1 MLYVKRAQIP
11 IRLGE
16 YEGTTTQT
24 KFKRNHPSKAT
35 QREKG
40 YMGNSSN
47 SKNTMPSVQGPGTS
61 QQRSRS
67 KGSVFTGMAS
77 EVCIQ
82 RIEWNLACSDI
93 LFKQLV
99 RGKKI
104 SHGAWPSYPVHE

>member
-47 SKNTMPSVQGPGTS
+47 SKNTMPSVQGEVTNCAHS
-61 QQRSRS
+61 QVRRSRDPDQRVQCS
-67 KGSVFTGMAS
+67 QAWLQRYVYNAS
-77 EVCIQ
+77 
-82 RIEWNLACSDI
+82 NGTL
-93 LFKQLV
+93 LV
-99 RGKKI
+99 LI
-104 SHGAWPSYPVHE
+104 FCLSNW